1 MTILVPV
8 LLPLICAAGVLV
20 FGKKYP
26 LSNKFFTFIGA
37 VGALGAAV
45 ALFAQDFQMFYMNW
59 CEGVLPFSLT
69 AGTFEK
75 TVVAALCFFA
85 FIILLYAAKSKI
97 ENEKWFYFSF
107 LFTLSF
113 ACGAAMA
120 DNLLLMLFFWEG
132 LLVSLYIF
140 IVSAGAQST
149 AFKAFIINAVGD
161 IALLAGVVLTAAA
174 AGSFE
179 ISIIK
184 TGPVQLT
191 DSYGAWAFL
200 LMCAGAL
207 AKAGAVPFHSWIP
220 DAAEKTNSA
229 FMAYLP
235 AAFEKI
241 LAVFL
246 LGRIMTFFNLSGG
259 SLGANIFICLA
270 IPSIIV
276 AVVML
281 FKQKDLKGF
290 IAYNIILQIGLLA
303 FEQGASLGGA
313 AELVSHGIYKAA
325 ALSSMFL
332 CAGIIE
338 AAAGSTALD
347 KIGGSLKK
355 MKFTAVC
362 FIISCAVLCKVTLL
376 DIIFSNTYAGLY
388 SGNTVGI
395 IFIALA
401 HIFILAA
408 FFKVIA
414 ALFKGN
420 TQVKPVPVMLNF
432 SAGVFA
438 VLALLF
444 SAGWVFD
451 ARNLF
456 VLEHAHF
463 NFNWV
468 SGVGIAVI
476 LAAVALHIKWPSPS
490 FGDFTPP
497 DFYQAARTASLAVS
511 TGLFKTDRFFDF
523 IIDVMPTTVIK
534 RFSKKGSAMHTGLS
548 ISYILWALIGA
559 LVFAVLSL
567 SGGWV

>member
-1 MTILVPV
+1 MIILIPV
-8 LLPLICAAGVLV
+8 LLPLICAAVVLAL
-20 FGKKYP
+20 GKKYP
-26 LSNKFFTFIGA
+26 LSNKILAFAGA
-37 VGALGAAV
+37 AGALGAAV
-45 ALFAQDFQMFYMNW
+45 ALSAQDFEMFYVNW
-59 CEGVLPFSLT
+59 CEGVLSFSLA

-75 TVVAALCFFA
+75 TVVLALCFFA
-85 FIILLYAAKSKI
+85 FIILLYAVKSKI

-113 ACGAAMA
+113 ACGAALA
-120 DNLLLMLFFWEG
+120 DNLVLMLFFWEG
-132 LLVSLYIF
+132 LLVSLYVF
-140 IVSAGAQST
+140 IVSTGAQST
-149 AFKAFIINAVGD
+149 AFKAFVLNAVGD
-161 IALLAGVVLTAAA
+161 IALLAGVILTAAA

-184 TGPVQLT
+184 TGPVSLL
-191 DSYGAWAFL
+191 DGYGAWAFL

-220 DAAEKTNSA
+220 DAAEKTPAA
-229 FMAYLP
+229 FMAFLP
-235 AAFEKI
+235 SAFEKI

-246 LGRIMTFFNLSGG
+246 LGRIMTFFNFSGV
-259 SLGANIFICLA
+259 SLGGNILICLA
-270 IPSIIV
+270 VPSIIV

-281 FKQKDLKGF
+281 FKQTNLKGF

-303 FEQGASLGGA
+303 FEQGVSLGGA
-313 AELVSHGIYKAA
+313 RELVNHGIYKAA
-325 ALSSMFL
+325 ALACLFL

-338 AAAGSTALD
+338 ASAGSAAFD
-347 KIGGSLKK
+347 KIAGAFKK
-355 MKFTAVC
+355 MKFTAAC
-362 FIISCAVLCKVTLL
+362 FIISSAVLCKVTFL
-376 DIIFSNTYAGLY
+376 DIFFSHTY
-388 SGNTVGI
+388 SGLESANTAGI
-395 IFIALA
+395 IFTALVYL
-401 HIFILAA
+401 FMLAA
-408 FFKVIA
+408 FLKVIA
-414 ALFKGN
+414 VLFKGAA
-420 TQVKPVPVMLNF
+420 QAAPVPVMLNF
-432 SAGVFA
+432 AAGVFA

-444 SAGWVFD
+444 GIGWVFD

-468 SGVGIAVI
+468 SGVSLAVI
-476 LAAVALHIKWPSPS
+476 LAAAALHFKAPALSPGS
-490 FGDFTPP
+490 FAPP
-497 DFYQAARTASLAVS
+497 DFYGAARRAGLAAS

-523 IIDVMPTTVIK
+523 MIDVMPSTVIK